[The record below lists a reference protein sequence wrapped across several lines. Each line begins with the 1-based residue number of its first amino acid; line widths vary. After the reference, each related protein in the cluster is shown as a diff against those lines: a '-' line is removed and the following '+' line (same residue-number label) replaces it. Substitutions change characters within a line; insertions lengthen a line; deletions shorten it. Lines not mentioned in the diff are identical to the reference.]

1 MQVNKYIDLSDKNL
15 LIKKSL
21 YENQTKQY
29 IDNICKMYD
38 KTLFDIIIIESE
50 AYYVVKIRTKLQ
62 IEEA

>member
-1 MQVNKYIDLSDKNL
+1 MQVNKYIDLSEKNL
-15 LIKKSL
+15 LVKKCL

-50 AYYVVKIRTKLQ
+50 AYYVVKIRTKLK